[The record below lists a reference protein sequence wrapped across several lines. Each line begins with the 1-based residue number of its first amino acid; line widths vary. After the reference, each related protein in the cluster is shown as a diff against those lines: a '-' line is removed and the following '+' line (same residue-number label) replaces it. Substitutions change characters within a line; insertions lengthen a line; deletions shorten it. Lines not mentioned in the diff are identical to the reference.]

1 MTEQEKIYFEELIRK
16 RTAGADMLEEDFMS
30 GVKDSVT
37 EKYSDQA
44 HFIYELL
51 QNADDVGATY
61 ATFKLYEDKLVFK
74 HNGSHHFFVSDPN
87 TERQDKLNEKLGDIN
102 SITSIGNSNKKAKI
116 GKFGV
121 GFKAVFQYTN
131 TPYIYDPKFRFYID
145 RFIVPVPIEED
156 YSDRLPEETLFVFPF
171 NHSEKTRQEAYS
183 DIQEKLKTLRFPILF
198 LSNLKYVEF
207 EFDGMVGLYGKDID
221 TDKSFVQDDITA
233 EHITLTHNFGDDFI
247 DRKLWL
253 FSRKC
258 NISDD
263 HREKY
268 SVGFFIDETGKLTPV
283 KERAFCF
290 FPTKEET
297 KLNFIIH
304 APFLLTDSREGIKAT
319 APHNRNMISLLSELA
334 ADSLVLLRDIG
345 IERKTRLIDDNIID
359 IIPFN
364 ENEFS
369 PINDGEKISFMP
381 FFTAIKKKFETEEL
395 LPADD
400 GYVSKNNAYWAAVT
414 RLTEVFGNEQLA
426 LLCNN
431 PKAKW
436 VFTSLG
442 RENTQRKNEDS
453 PISSYI
459 DAITKMWLDES
470 ALLKGRS
477 TGNIFSGIR
486 KIFAGIDSKFIESQL
501 IEWLHK
507 FYKWIAERNQRI
519 ETIKQL
525 PVFLDKNG
533 NAVAAY
539 HPDGSLNLFFDVEDN
554 NIYTTVN
561 AELMKNE
568 ETVAFLQKLG
578 IKTPAMKDEIYSII
592 LPQYEDGKD
601 IDTIPHFKKIFEY
614 YKGCPQAELT
624 NFIEKVKEVE
634 FILYS
639 SKSDETVYRG
649 KAGDLYF
656 PQNELKEY
664 FETKPDTKFI
674 EIDEYKHIIKGTD
687 EKYLYEFLKRLGVK
701 DEIELETEYP
711 ISYFDVRKYDLP
723 HPYSTSV
730 HKYTQNYLDGFDEIL
745 SEIIENK
752 NLYKSICLWNT
763 LLRICKI
770 YSNSLSCLEWGKCSY
785 FYYSSRTKWFTS
797 VIKTKLLKSK
807 WLFNSNSEF
816 VSPLEINVDEL
827 RNYYEADTVEAKALI
842 EFLTISEKSL
852 QTELEEE
859 LTEEQRRQLELDN
872 ILKEYNVNSPQELA
886 EILRE
891 HNRKMDKNTANP
903 PDDNEDDG
911 GEKTTIPA
919 VEKVI
924 KKIRKKIAK
933 PIPSDL
939 PDDEDSD
946 EDDYTKPT
954 IDYNKKI
961 EQAEEKSRI
970 EIERI
975 AHLQEL
981 QTTAANAE
989 KYSYLWFKTLLEME
1003 SLADGEDNGNSRE
1016 ISITFA
1022 KAELEAGTTR
1032 TLILRHP
1039 NRYIPQFMEDLADI
1053 PLTLHYGSQTKKVAI
1068 EVMNVHSYSVRAKLK
1083 SGAEIED
1090 IDLALVNEAKI
1101 DAQKPTFLL
1110 DELRKC
1116 FNSLEY
1122 ADDFNLK
1129 SNLTDKIEFIFGP
1142 PGTGKTTYLANKVI
1156 LPLMREDKNLKVLVL
1171 TPTNKA
1177 ADVIT
1182 KRIMD
1187 CDNSKTYSD
1196 WLIRFGTSNDEAIED
1211 SGIYKDKTFDIRTL
1225 SKNVTVTTIARFPY
1239 DFFMPDGARLHLSEL
1254 KWDYIIIDEASM
1266 IPIVN
1271 IIFPLYKKTPTKF
1284 IIAGD
1289 PFQIQPITRSEA
1301 WKDENIYTMV
1311 ELNSFTKPTT
1321 VLHNYRVELLTT
1333 QYRSVPT
1340 IGNVYSN
1347 FAYGGVLKH
1356 NRLENSERKLNIEE
1370 FIDLYSLNIVKFPIS
1385 KYESIYKSKRL
1396 QGKTPYQI
1404 YSALFTF
1411 EFVKFVADKLA
1422 TKNKD
1427 DTFSI
1432 GIIAPY
1438 RAQADLID
1446 KLFASFKCPQNID
1459 IQVGTIHGFQ
1469 GDECDIVFA
1478 VFNPPPAITTKQGM
1492 FLNKSNIINVSISR
1506 ARDYLVI
1513 VMPDDETENI
1523 ENLHLIKR
1531 VEDICNENGSIEYLS
1546 ADIEELIFNDNRYL
1560 EKNSFATSH
1569 QIVNV
1574 YGNPELKYEI
1584 RSEDTA
1590 VDIQIHADEQN

>member
-1 MTEQEKIYFEELIRK
+1 MTEQEKIYFEALKKDR
-16 RTAGADMLEEDFMS
+16 ADSDRVLQKTSMR
-30 GVKDSVT
+30 GVKTSVV

-51 QNADDVGATY
+51 QNADDAGATEANFELY
-61 ATFKLYEDKLVFK
+61 SNKLIFK
-74 HNGSHHFFVSDPN
+74 HNGTRLFSVSNPD
-87 TERQDKLNEKLGDIN
+87 TEDIDTVNGNLGDIN
-102 SITSIGNSNKKAKI
+102 AITSIANSNKTAAEI

-121 GFKAVFQYTN
+121 GFKSVFQYTK
-131 TPYIYDPKFRFYID
+131 TPKIYDPHFRFYID
-145 RFIVPVPIEED
+145 NFIVPIEIEND
-156 YSDRLPEETLFVFPF
+156 LAERKPNETAFEFPF
-171 NHSEKTRQEAYS
+171 NHEEKSKEDAYS
-183 DIQEKLKTLRFPILF
+183 DIATKLSNLKLPILF
-198 LSNLKYVEF
+198 LTNLKFVYYHLPDKAEHF
-207 EFDGMVGLYGKDID
+207 GIYGKSTELSTENND
-221 TDKSFVQDDITA
+221 TKI
-233 EHITLTHNFGDDFI
+233 ELIKLTHNVEEDLQDK
-247 DRKLWL
+247 RLWL
-253 FSRKC
+253 FTRKY
-258 NISDD
+258 NDL
-263 HREKY
+263 KY
-268 SVGFFIDETGKLTPV
+268 SIGFFVDETGKLTPV

-319 APHNRNMISLLSELA
+319 APHNKNMISLLSELA

-364 ENEFS
+364 ENEFN
-369 PINDGEKISFMP
+369 PINDGEKISFIP

-395 LPADD
+395 LPAED
-400 GYVSKNNAYWAAVT
+400 GYVSKINAYWAAVT

-426 LLCNN
+426 LLCHN
-431 PKAKW
+431 PQAKW

-459 DAITKMWLDES
+459 DDITKMWLDES

-486 KIFAGIDSKFIESQL
+486 KIFAGVDSKFIKNQS
-501 IEWLHK
+501 IDWLHN

-525 PVFLDKNG
+525 PIFLDKNG

-539 HPDGSLNLFFDVEDN
+539 HSDGSLNLFFDVEDN

-578 IKTPAMKDEIYSII
+578 IKTPALKDEIYSII
-592 LPQYEDGKD
+592 LPQYEDGED
-601 IDTIPHFKKIFEY
+601 IETLPHFKKIFDY
-614 YKGCPQAELT
+614 YKSCPQSELT
-624 NFIEKVKEVE
+624 DFIEKIREVE
-634 FILYS
+634 FVLYS
-639 SKSDETVYRG
+639 SKADGTTYRG
-649 KAGDLYF
+649 KAQNLYF
-656 PQNELKEY
+656 PNRELLEY
-664 FETKPDTKFI
+664 FETAPDTKFVK
-674 EIDEYKHIIKGTD
+674 IDEYKQIVKDSD
-687 EKYLYEFLKRLGVK
+687 EKHLYDFLKLLGVK
-701 DEIELETEYP
+701 SEIELKTECP
-711 ISYFDVRKYDLP
+711 INYFDVQKYGLP
-723 HPYSTSV
+723 QPTRSTSALR
-730 HKYTQNYLDGFDEIL
+730 YTQTYLDGFDEIL
-745 SEIIENK
+745 SEIIKNK
-752 NLYKSICLWNT
+752 NLYKSICLWNA

-770 YSNSLSCLEWGKCSY
+770 NGNSLSCLERGKCSY
-785 FYYSSRTKWFTS
+785 FYYFSKTEWFTS
-797 VIKTKLLKSK
+797 TIKTQLLISK
-807 WLFNSNSEF
+807 WLFNPNNEF

-827 RNYYEADTVEAKALI
+827 RNYYEADTIEAKALI
-842 EFLTISEKSL
+842 EFLSVNEKSL
-852 QTELEEE
+852 QTEPEEE

-886 EILRE
+886 EILR
-891 HNRKMDKNTANP
+891 KLTKKTDKEPANT
-903 PDDNEDDG
+903 PDDEDDG
-911 GEKTTIPA
+911 GEKTTTPA
-919 VEKVI
+919 IEKVI
-924 KKIRKKIAK
+924 KKIRKKIAT
-933 PIPSDL
+933 PSTSDL
-939 PDDEDSD
+939 PNEEDTD
-946 EDDYTKPT
+946 EDDYTKPAV
-954 IDYNKKI
+954 DYNKKI

-1003 SLADGEDNGNSRE
+1003 RLADGEDNGNSRE

-1022 KAELEAGTTR
+1022 NAELEAGTTR
-1032 TLILRHP
+1032 TLILKHP

-1053 PLTLHYGSQTKKVAI
+1053 PLTLHYGNQTKKVAI
-1068 EVMNVHSYSVRAKLK
+1068 EVMNVQSYSVRAKLK

-1090 IDLALVNEAKI
+1090 VDLALVNEARI
-1101 DAQKPTFLL
+1101 DAKNPTFLL
-1110 DELRKC
+1110 EELIKG
-1116 FNSLEY
+1116 FNSLDY
-1122 ADDFNLK
+1122 ANDFNLK
-1129 SNLTDKIEFIFGP
+1129 TNLTDKIDFIFGP
-1142 PGTGKTTYLANKVI
+1142 PGTGKTTHLANNVI
-1156 LPLMREDKNLKVLVL
+1156 LPLIREDKNLKVLVL

-1182 KRIMD
+1182 KRIME
-1187 CDNSKTYSD
+1187 CDKAQSYSE
-1196 WLIRFGTSNDEAIED
+1196 WLIRFGISNDEAIEH

-1266 IPIVN
+1266 IPLAN

-1289 PFQIQPITRSEA
+1289 PFQIQPITRSAA

-1321 VLHNYRVELLTT
+1321 VPHAYKIELLTT

-1340 IGNVYSN
+1340 IGKVYSD

-1356 NRLENSERKLNIEE
+1356 NRLEDSKRKLNIDE
-1370 FIDLYSLNIVKFPIS
+1370 FVNLSSLNIVKFPIS
-1385 KYESIYKSKRL
+1385 KYESIYKPKRL

-1411 EFVKFVADKLA
+1411 ELVKFVADKLA
-1422 TKNKD
+1422 VKNKGE
-1427 DTFSI
+1427 TFSI

-1446 KLFASFKCPQNID
+1446 KLFASFKCPAGID

-1478 VFNPPPAITTKQGM
+1478 VFNPPPKISSSKDM
-1492 FLNKSNIINVSISR
+1492 FLNKKNIINVSISR
-1506 ARDYLVI
+1506 ARDYLI
-1513 VMPDDETENI
+1513 IIMPDDNTENI
-1523 ENLHLIKR
+1523 EDLRLIKR
-1531 VEDICNENGSIEYLS
+1531 VEDICNDNGSLEYLS
-1546 ADIEELIFNDNRYL
+1546 PKIEELIFNDSRYL
-1560 EKNSFATSH
+1560 ENNSFATSH

-1574 YGNPELKYEI
+1574 YGKPELKYEI
-1584 RSEDTA
+1584 RSEETA
-1590 VDIQIHADEQN
+1590 VDIQIHTDEND